1 MRAEE
6 AQLTAQYRA
15 AIATLPAEQRDTF
28 LLYESG
34 LSLEEVGSVTAVS
47 PETAKSRLRYAVAKL
62 RISLAPAKESYTS
75 GAGVIQEPG
84 V

>member
-1 MRAEE
+1 
-6 AQLTAQYRA
+6 
-15 AIATLPAEQRDTF
+15 
-28 LLYESG
+28 

-62 RISLAPAKESYTS
+62 RVSLAPAKESYAS
-75 GAGVIQEPG
+75 GADVIQEPG